1 MKKTITLLMTIAL
14 TLALCC
20 GAFAENYSVGV
31 CQLMVHDSL
40 DQATQGFTDA
50 LTQEQ
55 VENMSPQAV
64 KKNYNR
70 ILASMRNWRL

>member
-40 DQATQGFTDA
+40 DQATQVDPRVQGIPSTKGA
-50 LTQEQ
+50 L
-55 VENMSPQAV
+55 
-64 KKNYNR
+64 
-70 ILASMRNWRL
+70 

>member
-31 CQLMVHDSL
+31 CQ
-40 DQATQGFTDA
+40 
-50 LTQEQ
+50 
-55 VENMSPQAV
+55 
-64 KKNYNR
+64 
-70 ILASMRNWRL
+70 

>member
-40 DQATQGFTDA
+40 DQ
-50 LTQEQ
+50 
-55 VENMSPQAV
+55 P
-64 KKNYNR
+64 R
-70 ILASMRNWRL
+70 RASAMR

>member
-20 GAFAENYSVGV
+20 GAFAESYSVGV

-40 DQATQGFTDA
+40 DQATQGFVDA
-50 LTQEQ
+50 LTEKMEEAGNTVDIDTQ
-55 VENMSPQAV
+55 VAGD
-64 KKNYNR
+64 
-70 ILASMRNWRL
+70 ASL

>member
-31 CQLMVHDSL
+31 CQLMVCPLVCACSCAMASRHL
-40 DQATQGFTDA
+40 CTQ
-50 LTQEQ
+50 
-55 VENMSPQAV
+55 
-64 KKNYNR
+64 
-70 ILASMRNWRL
+70 